1 MLLKVPSE
9 VLLRLRLPVASSSVT
24 GTGRLPLAVRGPK
37 VCTVTGGSD
46 LELLG
51 ALKAQDQG
59 LHIERGHHHGNFRV
73 RPCLA
78 TSS

>member
-9 VLLRLRLPVASSSVT
+9 VLLRLPVASSSVT
-24 GTGRLPLAVRGPK
+24 STGRPAASAGARG
-37 VCTVTGGSD
+37 CAGAVTGGSD
-46 LELLG
+46 LGLLG